1 MAILV
6 LTSRIHAAFF
16 CTGEEDGGAGMPG
29 YTKWAKK
36 EHSFGRRM
44 MVMLL
49 VAPLFLLLL
58 PYVVGVVGAR
68 WDSRLGIPSYWFGLV
83 NILSGGAVLAAG
95 VFFAMWSIGDQLTR
109 GRGTPLPMM
118 PTQEL
123 LTQGPFRLCRNPMTL
138 GTILMYSGLAIAAG
152 TTMGLAFVF
161 VLALLLMLYLKRME
175 EPELAERFGEAYLA
189 YKREVPF
196 MLPRLWRRGGNGG
209 GARNQ

>member
-1 MAILV
+1 M
-6 LTSRIHAAFF
+6 S
-16 CTGEEDGGAGMPG
+16 G
-29 YTKWAKK
+29 YSKWAKK

-49 VAPLFLLLL
+49 VAPIFLLLL
-58 PYVVGVVGAR
+58 PYLVAVAGPI
-68 WDSRLGIPSYWFGLV
+68 WDSRLGIPSLWFGWV
-83 NILSGGAVLAAG
+83 NLLPGGAIMLVGVL
-95 VFFAMWSIGDQLTR
+95 FAMWSIGDQLTR
-109 GRGTPLPMM
+109 GRGTPLPVM

-152 TTMGLAFVF
+152 TTMGLAIVF
-161 VLALLLMLYLKRME
+161 VLALVLMLYLKRME

-196 MLPRLWRRGGNGG
+196 MLPRLGKRGGTG
-209 GARNQ
+209 GATRTQ